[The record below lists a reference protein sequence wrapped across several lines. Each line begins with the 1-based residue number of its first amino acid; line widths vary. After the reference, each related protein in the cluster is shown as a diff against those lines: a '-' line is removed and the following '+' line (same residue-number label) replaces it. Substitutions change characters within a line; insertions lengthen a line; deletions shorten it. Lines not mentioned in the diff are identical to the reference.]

1 MRCTTGLALFTFL
14 STALSAPTQP
24 EKRSFKVQRPRSAS
38 VRSLDGPT
46 ELAKAFGKYGWSLSS
61 NANTHV
67 AISNLSSS
75 NEAVTTSTASL
86 MGTGTGIVPVAP
98 GEADTQF
105 LSPVTI
111 GGQEFNLDFDTGSSD
126 LWVFSNKL
134 SKSEIGA
141 HAAYDPSKSKTFKEI
156 PGSTFQITY
165 GDKSHASGTAGFD
178 EVKLGTAVVKQQ
190 AVELASQV
198 SGSFLSDHGSDGL
211 LGLGSSKIN
220 AIKPKKQTT
229 FFESIL
235 PSLAAPLFTANL
247 RHHTAGAYEFGHI
260 DTNQFKGDIHFS
272 DVDPESGFWQF
283 ESSLFAI
290 GEDTSTKYSN
300 PTASPAIAD
309 TGTTLLLMDDAVVST
324 YYSNVNGATNI
335 ETAGGWVFPCSS
347 KLPDL
352 HIQLAPNFLGTIP
365 GELINFNSASTSGA
379 TCFGGLQSNQGS
391 GIQILGDVMFKAM
404 FTVFEQTGGVGGNR
418 RVGFAPHA

>member
-1 MRCTTGLALFTFL
+1 MHCKTGLTLFALLTI
-14 STALSAPTQP
+14 TLSAPTQP
-24 EKRSFKVQRPRSAS
+24 EKRSFKVVRPRSAS
-38 VRSLDGPT
+38 ARSLDGPT
-46 ELAKAFGKYGWSLSS
+46 ELTKAFNKYGWSPPS
-61 NANTHV
+61 NINSHV
-67 AISNLSSS
+67 AISNLSLS
-75 NEAVTTSTASL
+75 NKAATTSSASL
-86 MGTGTGIVPVAP
+86 KGTGTGIVPITA

-111 GGQEFNLDFDTGSSD
+111 GGQEFNLNFDTGSSD

-134 SKSEIGA
+134 SKSEIGV
-141 HAAYDPSKSKTFKEI
+141 HAAFDPSKSKTFKEI

-178 EVKLGTAVVKQQ
+178 EVKLGTAVVNQQ
-190 AVELASQV
+190 AVELASLV
-198 SGSFLSDHGSDGL
+198 SGSFLRDHESDGL
-211 LGLGSSKIN
+211 LGLASSKLN

-235 PSLAAPLFTANL
+235 PSLAVPVFTANL

-260 DTNQFKGDIHFS
+260 DTNQFKGDIQFS
-272 DVDPESGFWQF
+272 EVDPEAGFWQF

-290 GEDTSTKYSN
+290 GDDNSTKYTN
-300 PTASPAIAD
+300 PAASPAIAD

-335 ETAGGWVFPCSS
+335 ESAGGWVFPCSS

-365 GELINFNSASTSGA
+365 GELINFNAVSESGA

-391 GIQILGDVMFKAM
+391 GIQIFGDVMFKSM
-404 FTVFEQTGGVGGNR
+404 FTVFEQTGGVGGKR